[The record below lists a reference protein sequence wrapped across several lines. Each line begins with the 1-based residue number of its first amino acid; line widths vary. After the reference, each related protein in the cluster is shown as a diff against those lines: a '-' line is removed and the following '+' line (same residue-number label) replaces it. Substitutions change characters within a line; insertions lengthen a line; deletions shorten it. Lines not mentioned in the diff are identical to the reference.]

1 MLHYKRK
8 QHRHRRSQKFFHWST
23 KSTFCLPIS
32 GCWRYNS
39 NGRSHNALPFL
50 HHKEND
56 PCYGNSPKNAF
67 SWQQR
72 FFSHRIKVRDLL
84 QSEVIV
90 SLHYL
95 PQMSSTITY
104 GWRPTTATWSVSLL
118 SCYCYA
124 VKVNFRAI
132 GTQVSQP
139 AFAGNLADMSELQAR
154 NCVTPQQRTRLLRSG
169 SVISE
174 NKTVIARINSIK
186 LLTSGFLENFG
197 S

>member
-1 MLHYKRK
+1 
-8 QHRHRRSQKFFHWST
+8 
-23 KSTFCLPIS
+23 
-32 GCWRYNS
+32 
-39 NGRSHNALPFL
+39 
-50 HHKEND
+50 
-56 PCYGNSPKNAF
+56 
-67 SWQQR
+67 
-72 FFSHRIKVRDLL
+72 
-84 QSEVIV
+84 
-90 SLHYL
+90 
-95 PQMSSTITY
+95 
-104 GWRPTTATWSVSLL
+104 
-118 SCYCYA
+118 